1 MREMPNASNA
11 ALSRIN
17 WLLSEIASVPLIVS
31 SAINEEIRKIL
42 DIQEKDSLGISF
54 ENNGIFIKKETPY
67 CVFCNSISDL
77 KFFNNKHICTNCIKK
92 LK

>member
-1 MREMPNASNA
+1 MSKSHFIRKIDE
-11 ALSRIN
+11 LGRIV
-17 WLLSEIASVPLIVS
+17 VPM
-31 SAINEEIRKIL
+31 EIRKIL
-42 DIQEKDSLGISF
+42 DIQEKDSLGISLVD
-54 ENNGIFIKKETPY
+54 NGIFIKKETPY